1 MIEKGLSMNEILIT
15 ITFRESADKEFIINL
30 LSEIKGL
37 AGYVSENKLTD
48 DSYEI
53 TTVESSACDYVIR
66 RWQDRGFL
74 QIK

>member
-1 MIEKGLSMNEILIT
+1 MNEILIT
-15 ITFRESADKEFIINL
+15 ITFSESADKEFIINL

-53 TTVESSACDYVIR
+53 TTVEFSACDYVIR